1 LEKLGCIAVEL
12 PMLVIHHCETPSAP
26 DCQLVA

>member
-12 PMLVIHHCETPSAP
+12 PMLVIHHCEILLSLLPIN
-26 DCQLVA
+26 